1 MFITSTSPE
10 THEADTAKQYSRG
23 EGHRARFYLFR
34 LAMLRLV
41 RRALRAHIYKQ
52 SCLGDGKQ
60 NPARVARRH
69 LAGIW
74 RQSRSARQLILVVA
88 VIAAPPTTAGVLLKA
103 VATALTVRVT
113 ETAVSSAIAALL
125 TLLTLLALLSL
136 LALLALLLLAFLRL
150 TGAESAVLAGLIEA
164 RVGSESLTT
173 LLSLTGRAIVSRG
186 LRTARLAHRRRWAAS
201 LCLCI
206 GLQVI
211 RRSACLLLLLLLL
224 AIALLLMVSLRLSV
238 PRLSAAIGVR
248 GGAVTGRLR

>member
-1 MFITSTSPE
+1 M
-10 THEADTAKQYSRG
+10 
-23 EGHRARFYLFR
+23 
-34 LAMLRLV
+34 
-41 RRALRAHIYKQ
+41 
-52 SCLGDGKQ
+52 
-60 NPARVARRH
+60 
-69 LAGIW
+69 
-74 RQSRSARQLILVVA
+74 VA

-150 TGAESAVLAGLIEA
+150 TGAESGESAVLAGLIEA